1 MMWHS
6 WHSWHRTPLMI
17 ASRVLLSAS
26 RHYSLLAR
34 LQVLLTALSA
44 FSLHP
49 MSDPDLWSR
58 SRLTLP
64 CPAAA
69 AEPPPAPLSPYP
81 CHLCSKHKLKMM
93 PHLHVHVMNCL
104 CPAYVCHEH
113 DFFTWVVR
121 GRGTR
126 RVHCTAL
133 YTRPRAAQVS
143 RGDRDHISEEHT
155 AVQCSGLPGSPRISF
170 IAHQSS
176 LASNSSSLL

>member
-1 MMWHS
+1 MGEAGIFSRLHPHITFCCLFSFRNTMMWHS

-34 LQVLLTALSA
+34 LQVLLTAPSA

-93 PHLHVHVMNCL
+93 PHLHVHVIVLSLSCL
-104 CPAYVCHEH
+104 CLSRTW
-113 DFFTWVVR
+113 FFHVGGEREGYTE
-121 GRGTR
+121 GTL
-126 RVHCTAL
+126 HCTL
-133 YTRPRAAQVS
+133 HPTQS
-143 RGDRDHISEEHT
+143 
-155 AVQCSGLPGSPRISF
+155 CSGLKRR
-170 IAHQSS
+170 
-176 LASNSSSLL
+176 